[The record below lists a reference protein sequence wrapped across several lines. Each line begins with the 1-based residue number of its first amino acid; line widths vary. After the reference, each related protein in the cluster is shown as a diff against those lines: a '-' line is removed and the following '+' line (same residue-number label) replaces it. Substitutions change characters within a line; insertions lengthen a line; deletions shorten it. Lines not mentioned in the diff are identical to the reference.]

1 MSLEVGAPADEGGV
15 VGGPSGVRVIFPRE
29 PYPCPKVQ
37 HEPFTGS
44 SVLSQNEKDLLLGL
58 DRWTPVQT
66 ERYCQYLLLQDGP
79 PQREDVEIVLR
90 RSLQDFQAKSRA
102 VDVAAKGVGA
112 RAWTLGFYVYGN
124 KVGLTSRTKLMPNT
138 VKLLNKY
145 LGSLVSSRDGRKS
158 WAALRVTWGMQAA
171 PHCDRNV
178 KNTENWLVPIS
189 RFSGGKLWIEGQE
202 ASGSQDWVQWDG
214 RWGTLHGGDEQAV
227 WFDSRKR
234 HAVEAADGDR
244 MVVVAYTPRC
254 LHKCKRQDLE
264 TLEELGFPLY
274 SEVVRPTQC
283 PKSAAQIGQD
293 PQYFDI
299 STDSEENSSE
309 GEWGYTGEPKDFD
322 QRVARLS
329 QLVREE
335 GKALIEELEQGLTSV
350 TPGLLAELQEDLRV
364 ATLLQEQDGCERE
377 LELVRSKFALH
388 RLASVER
395 ELEQAWCEAERT
407 GLPQVRAIKVP
418 TESSE
423 VADEPSSLLSVEG
436 DPTFA
441 LDDSLVPGESPTD
454 LHPDFGLETPEIVGK
469 GACAVPGALLQTRI
483 VSQAEVWKYLEQWR
497 PPLTDE
503 VVALKDLHRAV
514 WPIGPEELK
523 RLENLRKCR

>member
-1 MSLEVGAPADEGGV
+1 
-15 VGGPSGVRVIFPRE
+15 
-29 PYPCPKVQ
+29 
-37 HEPFTGS
+37 
-44 SVLSQNEKDLLLGL
+44 
-58 DRWTPVQT
+58 
-66 ERYCQYLLLQDGP
+66 
-79 PQREDVEIVLR
+79 
-90 RSLQDFQAKSRA
+90 
-102 VDVAAKGVGA
+102 
-112 RAWTLGFYVYGN
+112 
-124 KVGLTSRTKLMPNT
+124 
-138 VKLLNKY
+138 
-145 LGSLVSSRDGRKS
+145 
-158 WAALRVTWGMQAA
+158 
-171 PHCDRNV
+171 
-178 KNTENWLVPIS
+178 
-189 RFSGGKLWIEGQE
+189 
-202 ASGSQDWVQWDG
+202 
-214 RWGTLHGGDEQAV
+214 
-227 WFDSRKR
+227 
-234 HAVEAADGDR
+234 

-254 LHKCKRQDLE
+254 LHKCKPQDLE
-264 TLEELGFPLY
+264 TLKELGFPLY

-335 GKALIEELEQGLTSV
+335 GKALIEELEQGLTSM

-436 DPTFA
+436 DPAFA

-483 VSQAEVWKYLEQWR
+483 VSQAEVWKDLEQWR
-497 PPLTDE
+497 PPLM
-503 VVALKDLHRAV
+503 VALKDLHRAV

-523 RLENLRKCR
+523 RLEELAEVSVIPAKGVYTQKPITNRLRARIVGCGNFLEGEPRQEDAAKGSTKSQDLYAGGVDGVSVRLQVGVAAIKGWGNAGLDIKTAFLGAPLYQDRHGQAVLSPGDLSSGSLDFEMLVRKLKSVQGNKVKVVVVSPPKVLVRLGLVEESEKWLVLKALYGLAEAPRRWSSHRDMLLRQHTWEDCGRRFSLKQCVADNNLGRSLAYRYRGELTRKAERKDQNPHFMDCSEFTWMICSSLRKSRSKTD